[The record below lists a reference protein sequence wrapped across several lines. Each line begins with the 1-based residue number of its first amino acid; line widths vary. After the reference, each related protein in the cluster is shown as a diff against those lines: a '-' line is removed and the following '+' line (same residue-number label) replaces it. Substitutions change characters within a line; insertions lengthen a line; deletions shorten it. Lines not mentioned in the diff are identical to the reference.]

1 MAVQMPFAGLVF
13 MNRLVRMSTPG
24 QRHLSNRIILVEL
37 HKCLREIRTFS
48 TGSVKWNKDEE
59 DSSDPAPLSTTPT
72 SRQALLSRRR
82 RPLSPLERISGLLP
96 QDALSPE
103 VTQLREQNQ
112 QDTEQ
117 DPDIQVSVTNC
128 APEESGHGT
137 HPENEDSETLD
148 AQLKGTLHEEKRLMS
163 STLPGE
169 RLLVFGELLV
179 AEYRKKGRVEFR
191 KMFKL
196 QAGERLHSSWGTIL
210 HDDMAGQPA
219 GRFLKTSR
227 GVPILTRRASL
238 QDYVLYMKRGPAIT
252 YPKVHHLFVCH
263 SPVFLFCFDDRCCT
277 F

>member
-1 MAVQMPFAGLVF
+1 MPFAGLVF

-37 HKCLREIRTFS
+37 HKCLREIKTFS

-137 HPENEDSETLD
+137 RPENEDSETLD

-263 SPVFLFCFDDRCCT
+263 SPVFLFCFDDRYCT

>member
-1 MAVQMPFAGLVF
+1 MAVQMPFAGLMF
-13 MNRLVRMSTPG
+13 MNRLVRMSTPS
-24 QRHLSNRIILVEL
+24 QRHLRNRILLVKL

-48 TGSVKWNKDEE
+48 TGSVKWNKDKE
-59 DSSDPAPLSTTPT
+59 DSSDPAPLSTTLT

-112 QDTEQ
+112 QDTA
-117 DPDIQVSVTNC
+117 DIQVSVANC

-148 AQLKGTLHEEKRLMS
+148 AQLKGTLHEDERSMS
-163 STLPGE
+163 PTLPGE
-169 RLLVFGELLV
+169 RLLAFGELLV
-179 AEYRKKGRVEFR
+179 AEYRKKGRVAFR
-191 KMFKL
+191 KLFKL
-196 QAGERLHSSWGTIL
+196 RAGERLQSSWGTIP

-238 QDYVLYMKRGPAIT
+238 EDFVLYMKRGPAIS
-252 YPKVHHLFVCH
+252 YPKVGV
-263 SPVFLFCFDDRCCT
+263 P
-277 F
+277 